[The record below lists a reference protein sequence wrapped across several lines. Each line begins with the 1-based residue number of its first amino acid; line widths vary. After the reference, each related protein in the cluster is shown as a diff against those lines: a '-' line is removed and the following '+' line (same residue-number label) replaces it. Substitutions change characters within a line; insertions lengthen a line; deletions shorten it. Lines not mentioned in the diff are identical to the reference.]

1 MYTVPALVFALLSS
15 ASFAAGTLTV
25 STAQGSV
32 VGTQALPR
40 VRQWLGIPF
49 ATAARWT
56 APSLPATR
64 TSPFNANAYGPSCHQ
79 LTTLTTDYYLEFAH
93 QDEPLTVSE
102 DCLSLNIWAP
112 STTRPQNTAVLIW
125 IYGGGFQFGASDL
138 EVYNG
143 RNFVND
149 NDDLIIVTF
158 NYRINM
164 FGQPN
169 APQLVSTTDSQNFGL
184 LDIKAAID
192 WVKDNIAGFGGNP
205 NRISIFGQSAGATA
219 ADIYAQA
226 YPTDTTVK
234 GMILQSGSINDL
246 SDLGS
251 PTLDPTSWHTVAQ
264 AVGCGNNATP
274 AQFTCMQGKSAAT
287 LIQAAR
293 DANIIFFKLVT
304 DDIII
309 HSDWANRMA
318 TGNFLKVP
326 TVVGTTQHE
335 SDPLAVAGSL
345 TTRGNAP
352 PFITTARADILT
364 QVGGTC
370 GASSVSKGRYDNGV
384 TTWRYQY
391 QAVWPGIN
399 TRQDLRA
406 FHGADIPLI
415 FGTFASVQT
424 NPAPTADEVAF
435 SLYVKNAWAEF
446 AKNPS
451 TGLTGVGWPTYNPSA
466 DTLVQLGNVENLTGH
481 SLASPSLLDAT
492 CAHTTTLLAILD
504 QYNTILAS
512 I

>member
-15 ASFAAGTLTV
+15 VSFASGSLTIN
-25 STAQGSV
+25 TAQGSV

-56 APSLPATR
+56 APSSPPTR

-79 LTTLTTDYYLEFAH
+79 LTTLTTEYYLEFAH

-112 STTRPQNTAVLIW
+112 SSFRPQNTAVLIW

-143 RNFVND
+143 RNFVRD

-169 APQLVSTTDSQNFGL
+169 APQLVSTTSSQNFGL

-192 WVKDNIAGFGGNP
+192 WVKNNIAGFGGDP

-234 GMILQSGSINDL
+234 GMILQSGSIGGL

-251 PTLDPTSWHTVAQ
+251 PTLDPAPWHTVAQ
-264 AVGCGNNATP
+264 AVGCGNTATP
-274 AQFTCMQGKSAAT
+274 AQFTCMQGKPAAT

-293 DANIIFFKLVT
+293 NANIIFFKLVT
-304 DDIII
+304 DNIII

-326 TVVGTTQHE
+326 TVVGTVQHE
-335 SDPLAVAGSL
+335 ADPLTVGGSL
-345 TTRGNAP
+345 ATRGNAP
-352 PFITTARADILT
+352 PFITTARADILS
-364 QVGGTC
+364 QIGGTC
-370 GASSVSKGRYDNGV
+370 GASRASKGRYDNGV

-406 FHGADIPLI
+406 FHGADIPII

-424 NPAPTADEVAF
+424 NPAPTVHEVAF

-451 TGLTGVGWPTYNPSA
+451 AGLTAVGWPTYNPTT

-492 CAHTTTLLAILD
+492 CAHTTALLSILS
-504 QYNTILAS
+504 QYNTILSS

>member
-1 MYTVPALVFALLSS
+1 
-15 ASFAAGTLTV
+15 
-25 STAQGSV
+25 
-32 VGTQALPR
+32 
-40 VRQWLGIPF
+40 
-49 ATAARWT
+49 
-56 APSLPATR
+56 
-64 TSPFNANAYGPSCHQ
+64 
-79 LTTLTTDYYLEFAH
+79 
-93 QDEPLTVSE
+93 
-102 DCLSLNIWAP
+102 
-112 STTRPQNTAVLIW
+112 
-125 IYGGGFQFGASDL
+125 
-138 EVYNG
+138 
-143 RNFVND
+143 
-149 NDDLIIVTF
+149 
-158 NYRINM
+158 M

-169 APQLVSTTDSQNFGL
+169 APQLVSATGSQNFGL

-192 WVKDNIAGFGGNP
+192 WVKNNIAGFGGDP

-234 GMILQSGSINDL
+234 
-246 SDLGS
+246 
-251 PTLDPTSWHTVAQ
+251 VAQ
-264 AVGCGNNATP
+264 AVGCGNSATP

-304 DDIII
+304 DNIII
-309 HSDWANRMA
+309 HSDWADRMA

-326 TVVGTTQHE
+326 TVVGTVQHE
-335 SDPLAVAGSL
+335 ADPLAVGGSL
-345 TTRGNAP
+345 ATRGNAP
-352 PFITTARADILT
+352 TFITTATADILS

-370 GASSVSKGRYDNGV
+370 GASSVSKGRYLNGV

-415 FGTFASVQT
+415 FGTFASIQT

-435 SLYVKNAWAEF
+435 SLYVKKAWAEF

-451 TGLTGVGWPTYNPSA
+451 AGLTGVGWPTYNPSA

-492 CAHTTTLLAILD
+492 CAHATTLLAILG
-504 QYNTILAS
+504 QYNTILSS